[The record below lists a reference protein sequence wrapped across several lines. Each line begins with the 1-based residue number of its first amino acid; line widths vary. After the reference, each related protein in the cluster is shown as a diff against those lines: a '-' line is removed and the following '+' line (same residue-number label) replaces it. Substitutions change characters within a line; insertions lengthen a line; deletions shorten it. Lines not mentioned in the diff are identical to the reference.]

1 MRLRT
6 NAVCILAHAH
16 FFHAYIHRCRH
27 IVALTGIH
35 GTERRHVHQ
44 RFSGTAGIDNLLYQT
59 LLKADSQKVRGKI
72 SRKETPVR
80 RGIDAYFLAV
90 VIKILGRKSAGTV
103 FTHER
108 LHQFVIPLPQAAI
121 QHLVQGSIRLVEADE
136 HFVHLPAQSMRR
148 IAYQRI
154 EILLQVYKKLRYIQ
168 EMLILAAMQ
177 AVDIFH
183 QIRHTVC
190 LKHGRGILRH

>member
-1 MRLRT
+1 M
-6 NAVCILAHAH
+6 
-16 FFHAYIHRCRH
+16 
-27 IVALTGIH
+27 
-35 GTERRHVHQ
+35 
-44 RFSGTAGIDNLLYQT
+44 
-59 LLKADSQKVRGKI
+59 
-72 SRKETPVR
+72 
-80 RGIDAYFLAV
+80 
-90 VIKILGRKSAGTV
+90 
-103 FTHER
+103 
-108 LHQFVIPLPQAAI
+108 
-121 QHLVQGSIRLVEADE
+121 EANE